1 MGEWEGESSQVQLG
15 VVMNSSAAFN
25 FRSLVLKEIKC
36 CRMLVAPRERRGYG
50 RVGRRI
56 NYLQISL
63 LARNISSAV
72 YRIMGWFF
80 SIQGLK
86 FTSLLEICLRVCAG

>member
-1 MGEWEGESSQVQLG
+1 MDGGVGGESYQVQLG
-15 VVMNSSAAFN
+15 IVMNSSAAFN

-50 RVGRRI
+50 HVGRRI

-63 LARNISSAV
+63 LVRNISSAV
-72 YRIMGWFF
+72 YRIMGCFF
-80 SIQGLK
+80 PYKG
-86 FTSLLEICLRVCAG
+86 